1 MTVADQA
8 SPPRP
13 APRPGPGSAQRRGPR
28 RDRPRRRGL
37 AGRSGTLAEVDEFL
51 RSPAGHAAVKD
62 FYQARG
68 SEAPGFEAGNLI
80 DAVGFTALWLRLGRQ
95 QAQRP

>member
-1 MTVADQA
+1 M
-8 SPPRP
+8 
-13 APRPGPGSAQRRGPR
+13 
-28 RDRPRRRGL
+28 
-37 AGRSGTLAEVDEFL
+37 
-51 RSPAGHAAVKD
+51 KD

-80 DAVGFTALWLRLGRQ
+80 NAVGFTALWLRLGRP